1 METAAAAPGY
11 LTQPI
16 RPLVNDGG
24 RLEVSSLLAAE
35 TPTTSPS
42 PSFGDVL
49 SIINPL
55 QHLPVIGPL
64 YRQLTGDELHPA
76 AKVIGGLLFGGPV
89 GLVSAAFNA
98 IFEQAT
104 GKSMIETAVA
114 LVTGSPTES
123 SVAERKD
130 DATSLFATASATPE
144 LPDIGAAPTPPPAA
158 PALQPNVTPPV
169 TAARP
174 SSSGGRDL
182 ASYQANAGTRLPSLG
197 GASAP
202 TGTLAPNVPR
212 LVTPVL
218 GTEPIAAPRP
228 QTPTA
233 QSFEANFLRNM
244 QRYES
249 QRRAGEARAALLDR
263 FE

>member
-35 TPTTSPS
+35 TPTTSPT

-104 GKSMIETAVA
+104 GKSVIETAVA
-114 LVTGSPTES
+114 LVTGSPTEAG
-123 SVAERKD
+123 VAAQKD
-130 DATSLFATASATPE
+130 DTTPIFATASATPDV
-144 LPDIGAAPTPPPAA
+144 PDISAAPTPPPQA
-158 PALQPNVTPPV
+158 PALQPNFTPPAAV
-169 TAARP
+169 ARP
-174 SSSGGRDL
+174 SISGGRDL
-182 ASYQANAGTRLPSLG
+182 ASYQANAGTRLPSFG
-197 GASAP
+197 GTSAP

-218 GTEPIAAPRP
+218 GPEPIATPRP
-228 QTPTA
+228 QTPGA

-249 QRRAGEARAALLDR
+249 QRMAGEARAALLDR

>member
-24 RLEVSSLLAAE
+24 RLEVSSVLAAE
-35 TPTTSPS
+35 TPTYSPAPKFS
-42 PSFGDVL
+42 DL
-49 SIINPL
+49 LAIINPL
-55 QHLPVIGPL
+55 QHLPIIGPL
-64 YRQLTGDELHPA
+64 YRRFTGDEPHPA
-76 AKVIGGLLFGGPV
+76 AKVIGGLLYGGPV
-89 GLVSAAFNA
+89 GLVSAVFNA

-104 GKSMIETAVA
+104 GKSVIETAVA
-114 LVTGSPTES
+114 LVTGSPTEG

-130 DATSLFATASATPE
+130 DMPPLFVTASATPE
-144 LPDIGAAPTPPPAA
+144 MPNVSAAPTPPPPA
-158 PALQPNVTPPV
+158 PALQPSVTPPV
-169 TAARP
+169 AAARP
-174 SSSGGRDL
+174 PVSGGRDL

-197 GASAP
+197 SASAP
-202 TGTLAPNVPR
+202 TGTLAPNLPR

-218 GTEPIAAPRP
+218 GADPIAAPRP
-228 QTPTA
+228 QTPSA

-244 QRYES
+244 QRYDS
-249 QRRAGEARAALLDR
+249 QRLAGDARAALLDR